1 MAIAR
6 TTKARR
12 TTAALSVAALA
23 AGTAVWSGV
32 FPSYADHVPPP
43 PSVGTNIPET
53 YFGPPPSQSFSPG
66 NDFLVGEQQLL
77 RSGTIAREKQTITIP
92 LYLGHTRK
100 GQNVWFILTDTTDE
114 RNANALGLNFSGK
127 LNYAVGGAINKAK
140 LQQDTSLRFD
150 NFDIDFTP
158 KRRIVPGEAPN
169 FFPPAAAQAG
179 SVADERYSPYV
190 RINNAPGRPLYN
202 APVIAFDVG
211 ADEIDFCK
219 GGVDH
224 SVLHDRVVRICPEE
238 ESNGQGTVTLET
250 TQIFS
255 FAKPS
260 SYISMEASDEATA
273 ALDAGTFAPAIGN
286 VPVGRDDSA
295 FSAVERLFVTANGP
309 TNANAPS
316 GKENPQRQG
325 LNSLLRGDGAPL
337 HVIGGIPNVANDYS
351 PIWDLNLGFWTDE
364 AIRLGYRSRL
374 IDEFQ
379 VLDFVQ
385 EGWITGENGKPYGST
400 GIVVNCPIV
409 DRLL

>member
-1 MAIAR
+1 MALAR
-6 TTKARR
+6 ITRARR

-66 NDFLVGEQQLL
+66 HDFLIGEQQLL

-92 LYLGHTRK
+92 LYLGHTKK
-100 GQNVWFILTDTTDE
+100 GENVWFILTDTSDE
-114 RNANALGLNFSGK
+114 RNANALGLNFSSK
-127 LNYAVGGAINKAK
+127 LNYVANDAMNKAK
-140 LQQDTSLRFD
+140 LQPDTSLRFN
-150 NFDIDFTP
+150 NFDIDFSPERT
-158 KRRIVPGEAPN
+158 VVAGDAPN
-169 FFPPAAAQAG
+169 FFPPKTAEPG
-179 SVADERYSPYV
+179 SVADNRYSPYV

-202 APVIAFDVG
+202 APVIAFDVD
-211 ADEIDFCK
+211 ADEIDFCD
-219 GGVDH
+219 GEVDH
-224 SVLHDRVVRICPEE
+224 SVLHDRVIRICPKE
-238 ESNGQGTVTLET
+238 ESNGAGTVTLET

-260 SYISMEASDEATA
+260 SYISTEASDPVVA
-273 ALDAGTFAPAIGN
+273 ALDGGTFTPAIGTLQT
-286 VPVGRDDSA
+286 GRDDSA
-295 FSAVERLFVTANGP
+295 FSAIERLFVIANGQ

-316 GKENPQRQG
+316 GKVNPQRQG
-325 LNSLLRGDGAPL
+325 LNSALRGDGAPL

-351 PIWDLNLGFWTDE
+351 PAWDLNLGFWTDQ

-379 VLDFVQ
+379 LLDFVQ
-385 EGWITGENGKPYGST
+385 DGWLTGEDGKPFGST

>member
-1 MAIAR
+1 MALGRITR
-6 TTKARR
+6 ARR

-92 LYLGHTRK
+92 LYLGHTKK
-100 GQNVWFILTDTTDE
+100 GENVWFILTDTSDE
-114 RNANALGLNFSGK
+114 RNANALGLNFSSK
-127 LNYAVGGAINKAK
+127 LNYVANDAMNKAK
-140 LQQDTSLRFD
+140 LRPDTSLRFN
-150 NFDIDFTP
+150 NFDIDFSPERT
-158 KRRIVPGEAPN
+158 VVAGDAPN
-169 FFPPAAAQAG
+169 FFPPKTAEPG
-179 SVADERYSPYV
+179 SVADNRYSPYV

-202 APVIAFDVG
+202 APVIAFDVD
-211 ADEIDFCK
+211 ADEIDFCD
-219 GGVDH
+219 GEVDH
-224 SVLHDRVVRICPEE
+224 SVLHDRVIRICPKE
-238 ESNGQGTVTLET
+238 ESNGAGTVTMET

-260 SYISMEASDEATA
+260 SYISTEASDPIVA
-273 ALDAGTFAPAIGN
+273 ALDGGTFAPAIGTLQT
-286 VPVGRDDSA
+286 GRDDSA
-295 FSAVERLFVTANGP
+295 FSAIERLFVIANGQ

-316 GKENPQRQG
+316 GKVNPQRQG
-325 LNSLLRGDGAPL
+325 LNSTLRGDGAPL
-337 HVIGGIPNVANDYS
+337 HVIGGVPNVANDYS
-351 PIWDLNLGFWTDE
+351 PAWDMNLGFWTDQ

-379 VLDFVQ
+379 LLDFVQ
-385 EGWITGENGKPYGST
+385 DGWLTGENGKPFGST